1 MDLVKFLLVLV
12 LASIIP
18 GQLVR
23 IPIGTSAAI
32 TVSDLSVFLLITF
45 FFIYTLAIKKTLKLE
60 REIFIPLV
68 IFTLIA
74 ISSTILSQANFAG
87 GEILIAYLFLVRF
100 LLYFLISQVILNV
113 VRKAQII
120 KWLKLILAISSVFVL
135 IGFIQLLIFPDLSS
149 LTSYGWDPHQARI
162 VSTFLDPNFTGGLLI
177 ISFAL
182 AISSYVYSNG
192 NFFLILSLA
201 IFVSIILTFSR
212 STYLAMLVVILT
224 ISFLKSTKILA
235 GFLTIFIFSFLI
247 IPQVRERITGAWSI
261 DETSQ
266 ARIESWQ
273 RAITIFRQH
282 PFLGVGFN
290 TYRAAQRQAGFFS
303 YDSPEGGHSGA
314 GSDSSFLLILAT
326 TGIFGFLAYLSI
338 LAAILKKFA
347 ANAKSNPLGLGG
359 TASLLGL
366 LVHSQFVNSLFFPQI
381 MIFLWFI
388 LGLNLADD
396 T

>member
-1 MDLVKFLLVLV
+1 MELVKLLLVLV

-45 FFIYTLAIKKTLKLE
+45 FFIYTLTIKKTLKLE
-60 REIFIPLV
+60 KEIFIPLV

-149 LTSYGWDPHQARI
+149 LTSYGWDPHQSRI

-182 AISSYVYSNG
+182 AISSYVYSRG

-224 ISFLKSTKILA
+224 IGFLKSTKILA

-273 RAITIFRQH
+273 RAITIFEEH

-326 TGIFGFLAYLSI
+326 TGIFGFLAYLAI

-359 TASLLGL
+359 TASFLGL